1 MAGPDIGNKGGLV
14 LFLFLDRSNIV
25 VQTGLEFKVF
35 PPALA
40 SQVLE
45 LQTLA
50 AIPGDRVSLSP
61 EIKRYGELLMNL
73 CFRRFFFFFFLAS
86 MHELSLAAIVYTGHA
101 QIKSGPL
108 AFFPSSLLCLEP
120 IFSLQAS

>member
-1 MAGPDIGNKGGLV
+1 MAGPDTGNKGGLV

-40 SQVLE
+40 FQVLE

-50 AIPGDRVSLSP
+50 AIPGDRVGLSP

-73 CFRRFFFFFFLAS
+73 RFRRFFFFFFW
-86 MHELSLAAIVYTGHA
+86 
-101 QIKSGPL
+101 
-108 AFFPSSLLCLEP
+108 
-120 IFSLQAS
+120 QACMN